1 MDKRIGNF
9 IIVKDDE
16 NNIFNDDI
24 IGIIYK
30 EDRNNIY
37 GWIYTDH
44 VELYKPEF
52 DWDNIHIND
61 RNMDRL

>member
-9 IIVKDDE
+9 IIVKDE

-30 EDRNNIY
+30 GDRNNIY

-44 VELYKPEF
+44 IELYKPEF
-52 DWDNIHIND
+52 DWDDII
-61 RNMDRL
+61 